1 MILDRINPKQRLYVL
16 RERGGFSCLG
26 FDVARDRT
34 MMYLTLMGHAL
45 PDSVPYGNREA
56 FELYQSI
63 EQQYIDHPAS
73 KATTFDP
80 HTPDRVK
87 SILEDARLKHFRLRI
102 YIGDSET
109 GLDWNEVH
117 DVLGYIGRSMG
128 PIRVPLLLRTRAS
141 SGGPAILTACI
152 VKLQSAGDRRVL
164 WQHPAYHT
172 RTFSIGPAVNEGY
185 TEAAYRS
192 GSLHAQFKK
201 SGDAGKFIDKM
212 LGRRMS

>member
-1 MILDRINPKQRLYVL
+1 MSLDNINFEQQLYVI
-16 RERGGFSCLG
+16 RESGGFSCLG
-26 FDVARDRT
+26 FAVACDRT
-34 MMYLTLMGHAL
+34 IMYLQRMGHVL
-45 PDSVPYGNREA
+45 PDAVPFGSREA

-63 EQQYIDHPAS
+63 ERQYIAHPS
-73 KATTFDP
+73 SQATSFDP
-80 HTPDRVK
+80 HTPDQVK
-87 SILEDARLKHFRLRI
+87 AILEDARLRHFRLRI
-102 YIGDSET
+102 YIGDRET
-109 GLDWNEVH
+109 GLDWNEEH

-164 WQHPAYHT
+164 WQHPAYHS